1 MTPFIHSSD
10 EMVVTPDTCQHE
22 AMRFPTSAALLAA
35 VLLLASGAVAAEAD
49 DFQVLLRHSG
59 LPQSVHLAPGQ
70 ALTPEEAQALW
81 RGLVDNPATLRTFAP
96 RTTLVR
102 LFREASATHHPL
114 PYAELLARTARFR
127 RLVVV
132 RPDGYC
138 AVALT
143 GTPISWLGQ
152 PTLQQGELYVQRM
165 RVGAFYFD
173 GGGVYFPVD
182 EALRRQETP
191 PVGERALGRDPAT
204 AALLGTE
211 AALEEMARGLAT
223 LLTEPVRTLEGLAHL
238 PSSVAGL
245 ISSSPEYFARYG
257 AMNLEDQIREASR
270 LATHL
275 LTLQGGAATVGPR
288 VASATKLPVLTLSAR
303 GALAVH
309 EVAVPAGAVT
319 AVVGTGATSVSIVLM
334 AQGGN
339 AAGGTTS
346 WPPPPEGP
354 GQWIQKPESM
364 SDDAKRFQS
373 EMTGAPEGWVYRVR
387 TGPGP
392 KDFVDFDGFKNGV
405 LLEVKGPGY
414 KALLEKM
421 YGQEW
426 FRGAKDMLD
435 QAQRQFRAAKGTPI
449 QWHFAEKEVG
459 DLMKALFEENQLSR
473 IKVN

>member
-1 MTPFIHSSD
+1 MKLPTPA
-10 EMVVTPDTCQHE
+10 V
-22 AMRFPTSAALLAA
+22 LLAA
-35 VLLLASGAVAAEAD
+35 VLLASGALAAEAD
-49 DFQVLLRHSG
+49 EFQVLLRHSG

-70 ALTPEEAQALW
+70 ALTPEKAQALW
-81 RGLVDNPATLRTFAP
+81 RGLADSPANLRTFAP

-102 LFREASATHHPL
+102 LFREASASNHPL
-114 PYAELLARTARFR
+114 PYAELLARTVRFR
-127 RLVVV
+127 PLVVA

-165 RVGAFYFD
+165 RVGAFHFD

-182 EALRRQETP
+182 EALRKQDSP

-223 LLTEPVRTLEGLAHL
+223 LLTEPARTVEGLAQL

-270 LATHL
+270 LTTHL

-288 VASATKLPVLTLSAR
+288 LASATKLPVLTLSAR
-303 GALAVH
+303 GTLAVH
-309 EVAVPAGAVT
+309 EVALPAGAVT
-319 AVVGTGATSVSIVLM
+319 AVVGAGATPLSIVLM
-334 AQGGN
+334 AQGGDKEG
-339 AAGGTTS
+339 GGTTP

-354 GQWIQKPESM
+354 GQWIQKTESM
-364 SDDAKRFQS
+364 SEEAKRFQS
-373 EMTGAPEGWVYRVR
+373 QVTGAPEGWVYRVR
-387 TGPGP
+387 AGPGP
-392 KDFVDFDGFKNGV
+392 KDFVDCDGFKNSV

-421 YGQEW
+421 NGKRW
-426 FRGAKDMLD
+426 FEGLNEMLEQAK
-435 QAQRQFRAAKGTPI
+435 RQLKAAGSTSI
-449 QWHFAEKEVG
+449 QWHFAEQEVA
-459 DLMKALFEENQLSR
+459 DLMRKLFKANRLDR
-473 IKVN
+473 IEVIP

>member
-1 MTPFIHSSD
+1 MRLPTPS
-10 EMVVTPDTCQHE
+10 
-22 AMRFPTSAALLAA
+22 ALLAA
-35 VLLLASGAVAAEAD
+35 VLLLASSALAAEPD

-59 LPQSVHLAPGQ
+59 LPQSVHLNPGQ
-70 ALTPEEAQALW
+70 SLTPEKAQALW
-81 RGLVDNPATLRTFAP
+81 RGLVDGPANLRTFAP
-96 RTTLVR
+96 RTTLAR
-102 LFREASATHHPL
+102 LLREASASGHAL
-114 PYAELLARTARFR
+114 PYPELLARTGRFR
-127 RLVVV
+127 PLVVA

-138 AVALT
+138 AAALT
-143 GTPISWLGQ
+143 GRPLAWLGQ

-165 RVGAFYFD
+165 RVGAIYFD
-173 GGGVYFPVD
+173 GGGVYFTVD
-182 EALRRQETP
+182 EALRKQESP

-204 AALLGTE
+204 AALMGTE

-223 LLTEPVRTLEGLAHL
+223 LLTEPARTLEGLAHL

-275 LTLQGGAATVGPR
+275 LTLQGGATTVGPR

-303 GALAVH
+303 GTLAVQ

-319 AVVGTGATSVSIVLM
+319 AVIGTGATSASIVLM
-334 AQGGN
+334 AQGGDVT
-339 AAGGTTS
+339 GGS
-346 WPPPPEGP
+346 KPWPPPPEGP
-354 GQWIQKPESM
+354 GQWIQKTERM
-364 SDDAKRFQS
+364 SEEAQRFQS
-373 EMTGAPEGWVYRVR
+373 QVTGAPEGWVYRIR

-426 FRGAKDMLD
+426 FRGARDMLD
-435 QAQRQFRAAKGTPI
+435 QAQRQFRAANETPI
-449 QWHFAEKEVG
+449 QWHFAEKDVA
-459 DLMKALFEENQLSR
+459 DLMRGQFQNRGLDQLEV
-473 IKVN
+473 IP

>member
-1 MTPFIHSSD
+1 
-10 EMVVTPDTCQHE
+10 
-22 AMRFPTSAALLAA
+22 MRFPIPAALLAA
-35 VLLLASGAVAAEAD
+35 VLLLASSALAAEAD

-70 ALTPEEAQALW
+70 SLTPEKAQALW
-81 RGLVDNPATLRTFAP
+81 RGLVDSPANLKTFAP

-102 LFREASATHHPL
+102 LFREASASNHPL
-114 PYAELLARTARFR
+114 PYTELLVRTARFR
-127 RLVVV
+127 RLVVA

-152 PTLQQGELYVQRM
+152 PTLRQGELYVQRM
-165 RVGAFYFD
+165 RVGAFHFD
-173 GGGVYFPVD
+173 GGGVYFTVD
-182 EALRRQETP
+182 EALRKQHSP

-223 LLTEPVRTLEGLAHL
+223 LLSEPVRTLEGLAHL

-245 ISSSPEYFARYG
+245 IANSPEYFARYG

-270 LATHL
+270 VATHL
-275 LTLQGGAATVGPR
+275 LTLHGGAATAGPR
-288 VASATKLPVLTLSAR
+288 LASATKLPVLTLSAR
-303 GALAVH
+303 GTLAVN
-309 EVAVPAGAVT
+309 EVAVPAGAMTT
-319 AVVGTGATSVSIVLM
+319 AVRAGATPLSIVLM
-334 AQGGN
+334 AQGGD
-339 AAGGTTS
+339 AAGGTPP

-354 GQWIQKPESM
+354 GQWTQKAETM

-373 EMTGAPEGWVYRVR
+373 KMTGAPEGWVYRVH

-421 YGQEW
+421 YGKEW
-426 FRGAKDMLD
+426 FRGAEDMLD

-449 QWHFAEKEVG
+449 QWHFAEKDVAT
-459 DLMKALFEENQLSR
+459 LVKALFEDNQLSR
-473 IKVN
+473 IKVD